1 MRAVAALAVLA
12 LGCSKVSSGPPE
24 SAAPLPGEAAANK
37 SPDPVELALCGGRP
51 DCRLESELWQADT
64 RTGSR
69 RVVAVVRQSPGP
81 HRAGPDPFQLGLSP
95 APTEEAASCAAWETS
110 LTSVGSD
117 QAARVQLLASDC
129 PSGDRPPLLVDLGGG
144 KMRYSVGADGG
155 VPSHEYE
162 LELDPPRLERE
173 IHRGR
178 GGVLAWDHET
188 YRGEICQEQECS
200 PLMLEAP
207 VDGAFSREG
216 WKTTG
221 LGECAMLL
229 DGARTPGELSHG
241 ELRAADVKSAV
252 RMLVSGDTLYVE
264 VTDDVFVTSGARVDA
279 LSFYSMSPQAM
290 PGTHG
295 LTARLRMD
303 GQLTDWKGNT
313 RPVPMATGTS
323 TRRFAVTDLW
333 PGPEGLWKVSYE
345 DTDDGRTLGPGQS
358 TGKLSKEPWVFV
370 SPFPCASQGGA
381 LHVDRR
387 RVRGADEP
395 ILP

>member
-1 MRAVAALAVLA
+1 V
-12 LGCSKVSSGPPE
+12 
-24 SAAPLPGEAAANK
+24 
-37 SPDPVELALCGGRP
+37 
-51 DCRLESELWQADT
+51 
-64 RTGSR
+64 
-69 RVVAVVRQSPGP
+69 
-81 HRAGPDPFQLGLSP
+81 GPD
-95 APTEEAASCAAWETS
+95 
-110 LTSVGSD
+110 
-117 QAARVQLLASDC
+117 QATRVQLLASDC
-129 PSGDRPPLLVDLGGG
+129 PSGDGPPVITNLGPDEI
-144 KMRYSVGADGG
+144 RYALGDDGG

-162 LELDPPRLERE
+162 LALDPPRLERE

-178 GGVLAWDHET
+178 GGVLAWGYET
-188 YRGEICQEQECS
+188 YRGEICEEQECS

-207 VDGAFSREG
+207 VDDAFAREG

-229 DGARTPGELSHG
+229 DGARIPGELSHG
-241 ELRAADVKSAV
+241 ELRAADVTSAV

-290 PGTHG
+290 PGYHG

-313 RPVPMATGTS
+313 RPVAMATGTT

-358 TGKLSKEPWVFV
+358 TGKLSKEPWVFA
-370 SPFPCASQGGA
+370 SPFPCASRDRA

-387 RVRGADEP
+387 NVRDADEP
-395 ILP
+395 IVP